1 MTNKKKSNCGRPAG
15 RIKTAKIEIS
25 IEPAVKDEFMTLLRN
40 QGKTASVEIGLWIRD
55 YIKNNKLE
63 EEEEM
68 KVVSFFSGLGG
79 LDKGFVDTGYDIIWA
94 NDFDKYA
101 VQTYKANFGDHIVLG
116 DINEIP
122 LEEIPDCDILI
133 GGFPCQPFSM
143 MGQQKG
149 FEDTRG
155 TLFFRIA
162 EIVDDKIKRG
172 KKPKAIILEN
182 VRSLR
187 THNNGETYKE
197 IYRILHDVLGYNVFC
212 DILNSADYGVPQTR
226 NRTYIVC
233 FDNKNAKF
241 EFPEKEKLIKTLQD
255 LLEPE
260 VDDKYFLSDRIL
272 PTILSDGTGGYKA
285 KSEIDLKI
293 ARPLCATMAKM
304 HRACQDNYVTQNGRV
319 RRLTPREC
327 ARLQG
332 FQDSFVIPVS
342 DSQAYKQF
350 GNAVTVNVSKAVAQS
365 VKATLINLGEWK
377 D

>member
-1 MTNKKKSNCGRPAG
+1 
-15 RIKTAKIEIS
+15 
-25 IEPAVKDEFMTLLRN
+25 
-40 QGKTASVEIGLWIRD
+40 
-55 YIKNNKLE
+55 
-63 EEEEM
+63 M

-79 LDKGFVDTGYDIIWA
+79 LDKGFDETGYNIIWA

-101 VQTYKANFGDHIVLG
+101 VKTYKANFDNTVVLG
-116 DINEIP
+116 DINDIQ
-122 LEEIPDCDILI
+122 LSEIPDCDILI

-162 EIVDDKIKRG
+162 EIINDKIKN
-172 KKPKAIILEN
+172 KTKPRVVILEN
-182 VRSLR
+182 VRSLK
-187 THNNGETYKE
+187 THDSGRTYKE
-197 IYRILHDVLGYNVFC
+197 IHRILQDELGYKVYC
-212 DILNSADYGVPQTR
+212 DILNSADYGVPQIR

-233 FDNKNAKF
+233 FANKEAKF
-241 EFPEKEKLIKTLQD
+241 EYPSKVELKLTLQD
-255 LLEPE
+255 LLEKE
-260 VDDKYFLSDRIL
+260 VDQKYFLSDRIL
-272 PTILSDGTGGYKA
+272 PTILSNGTGGYKA

-332 FQDSFVIPVS
+332 FTDDFVIPVS

-350 GNAVTVNVSKAVAQS
+350 GNAVTVNVSRAVAEE
-365 VKATLINLGEWK
+365 VKKTLTELGEWK

>member
-1 MTNKKKSNCGRPAG
+1 
-15 RIKTAKIEIS
+15 
-25 IEPAVKDEFMTLLRN
+25 
-40 QGKTASVEIGLWIRD
+40 
-55 YIKNNKLE
+55 
-63 EEEEM
+63 M

-101 VQTYKANFGDHIVLG
+101 VQTYKANFGEHIVLG

-162 EIVDDKIKRG
+162 EIVDDKIKKG

-187 THNNGETYKE
+187 THN
-197 IYRILHDVLGYNVFC
+197 NVFC

-233 FDNKNAKF
+233 FDNQNARF
-241 EFPEKEKLIKTLQD
+241 EFPEKKKLNKTLQD

-260 VDDKYFLSDRIL
+260 VNDKYFLSDRIL

-365 VKATLINLGEWK
+365 VKTTLINLGEWK